1 MEYFVRHRTTYRY
14 LQDVSHSWHL
24 AHLRPRATPLQAVHD
39 SSITL
44 SLDTASRVARED
56 YFQNP
61 CEWFSI
67 DQPHTHLDVL
77 AESRVTVQP
86 APERVSRDSLAWE
99 DVRAVLE
106 NPQSD
111 EERDVVQYLFDS
123 PMTKFRSDFAAYGSV
138 SFPPHRPI
146 LAGAMELMNRIHRD
160 FRYDTTVTDVS
171 TPLDRVFEIRA
182 GVCQDLAHVGIAAM
196 RAIGLPARY
205 VSGYLLT
212 APPPGKPRLL
222 GADASHAWF
231 SVWAPPFGWV
241 DLDPTNNVLVGE
253 SHVTASWGR
262 DYGDV
267 APVAGIILGGHDHV
281 VEVGVDVIPV
291 DQAHPE
297 LPHIAPSHIA
307 PEGPAR

>member
-24 AHLRPRATPLQAVHD
+24 AHLRPRSTPLQSVQKSD
-39 SSITL
+39 VQL
-44 SLDTASRVARED
+44 SLEAASHASRED
-56 YFQNP
+56 FFQNP

-67 DQPHTHLDVL
+67 DQPHTQLEIV
-77 AESRVTVQP
+77 AESRVTVEP
-86 APERVSRDSLAWE
+86 VPERASRDSLPWE
-99 DVRAVLE
+99 AVRTRLE
-106 NPQSD
+106 NPQDD
-111 EERDVVQYLFDS
+111 EERDTVQFQFDS
-123 PMTKFRSDFAAYGSV
+123 PLTKVHSDITAYGTA
-138 SFPPHRPI
+138 SFPPGRPM
-146 LAGAMELMNRIHRD
+146 LAGAMELMNRIHKD

-171 TPLDRVFEIRA
+171 TPLDKVFEIRA

-212 APPPGKPRLL
+212 KPPPGRARLL
-222 GADASHAWF
+222 GSDASHAWF

-241 DLDPTNNVLVGE
+241 DLDPTNNLVVGQ

-262 DYGDV
+262 DYADV
-267 APVAGIILGGHDHV
+267 APVSGIILGGHDHV

-291 DQAHPE
+291 ED
-297 LPHIAPSHIA
+297 IAPKEA
-307 PEGPAR
+307 PR

>member
-24 AHLRPRATPLQAVHD
+24 AHLRLRTTPTQDVHG
-39 SSITL
+39 SGVTL
-44 SLDTASRVARED
+44 SLETASRVARED

-61 CEWFSI
+61 CEWFAI
-67 DQPHTHLDVL
+67 DQPHNHLEVL
-77 AESRVTVQP
+77 AESRVTVAP
-86 APERVSRDSLAWE
+86 APERISRDSLPWE
-99 DVRAVLE
+99 QVRALLE
-106 NPQSD
+106 NPQDD
-111 EERDVVQYLFDS
+111 EARDAVQFQFDS
-123 PMTKFRSDFAAYGSV
+123 PLTKFHSDIASYGGP
-138 SFPPHRPI
+138 SFPAHRPL
-146 LAGAMELMNRIHRD
+146 LAGAIELMNRIHKD
-160 FRYDTTVTDVS
+160 FRYDTTVTDVT
-171 TPLDRVFEIRA
+171 TPVDRVFEIRA

-196 RAIGLPARY
+196 RAVGLPARY

-212 APPPGKPRLL
+212 EPPPGKPRLL

-241 DLDPTNNVLVGE
+241 DLDPTNNLIVSE
-253 SHVTASWGR
+253 SHVTSSWGR
-262 DYGDV
+262 DYSDV

-297 LPHIAPSHIA
+297 LPHIAPES
-307 PEGPAR
+307 PPR

>member
-24 AHLRPRATPLQAVHD
+24 AHLRPRNTPLQAVHD

-44 SLDTASRVARED
+44 SLEPASRVARDD

-61 CEWFSI
+61 TELFSI
-67 DQPHTHLDVL
+67 DRPHTHLEVL
-77 AESRVTVQP
+77 AESRVTVKP
-86 APERVSRDSLAWE
+86 APQRASRDSLPWE
-99 DVRAVLE
+99 EARARLE
-106 NPQSD
+106 NPQD
-111 EERDVVQYLFDS
+111 EEERDAVQYLFDS
-123 PMTKFRSDFAAYGSV
+123 PMTKFESDIGAYGAL

-146 LAGAMELMNRIHRD
+146 LAGAIELMNRIHKD

-171 TPLDRVFEIRA
+171 TPVDRVFEIRA

-196 RAIGLPARY
+196 RAVGLPARY

-212 APPPGKPRLL
+212 EPPPGKPRLL

-241 DLDPTNNVLVGE
+241 DLDPTNNILVGE
-253 SHVTASWGR
+253 SHVTSSWGR

-281 VEVGVDVIPV
+281 VDVGVDVIPV
-291 DQAHPE
+291 DPDSPQ
-297 LPHIAPSHIA
+297 LPHMT
-307 PEGPAR
+307 PAS

>member
-24 AHLRPRATPLQAVHD
+24 AHVRLRTTPTQAVHE
-39 SSITL
+39 SGVTL
-44 SLDTASRVARED
+44 SLETASRVARED
-56 YFQNP
+56 YFENP

-67 DQPHTHLDVL
+67 DEPHNHLEVL
-77 AESRVTVQP
+77 AESRVTVDP
-86 APERVSRDSLAWE
+86 APERISRDSLPWE
-99 DVRAVLE
+99 QVRALLE
-106 NPQSD
+106 NPQDD
-111 EERDVVQYLFDS
+111 EERDAVQFQFDS
-123 PMTKFRSDFAAYGSV
+123 LLTRFHSDIATYGAA
-138 SFPPHRPI
+138 SFPPHRPL
-146 LAGAMELMNRIHRD
+146 LAGAIELMNRIHRD
-160 FRYDTTVTDVS
+160 FRYDTTVTDVT
-171 TPLDRVFEIRA
+171 TPVDRVFEIRA
-182 GVCQDLAHVGIAAM
+182 GVCQDLAHVGITAM

-212 APPPGKPRLL
+212 EPPPGEPRLL
-222 GADASHAWF
+222 GSDASHAWF

-241 DLDPTNNVLVGE
+241 DLDPTNNLIVSE
-253 SHVTASWGR
+253 SHVTSSWGR

-297 LPHIAPSHIA
+297 LPHIAPQ
-307 PEGPAR
+307 PPPR